1 MEFYQRAKQYSI
13 EKFTTTALSLLANAS
28 TENLIRLSYL
38 AEKIPQKES
47 YREKIRW
54 IRTLFQTDH
63 PGLTI
68 ARRVLSEIHPYHR
81 KKIISNFIVNQL
93 LVGTN
98 RRRAFEAERGFYPP
112 DAMLISPTMRC
123 NLNCYGCYAGVYPE
137 EDLPYGVLDRVVG
150 ECKEMGIHLVLMTG
164 GEPFLRKDLFD
175 LFEKHEDT
183 IFQIYTNATLIDEK
197 MIDRFVTLG
206 NVVPA
211 ISLEGLKEETD
222 GRRGTGQF
230 DRMVKVMD
238 GLREAGIFFAVSTT
252 QTSRN
257 TDVLTSDAFIDF
269 LVEKGCILIWNF
281 HYVPIGREPDL
292 SLMAT
297 PEQRNRMRERLAYFR
312 ATKPMLFVD
321 FWNDGCLTQ
330 GCIAAGRKYFHVNAR
345 GDVEPCVFCPFA
357 SDNIKEKSLLEAL
370 NSPLFREIRSH
381 QPFSENYFRP
391 CLLMDHPQQG
401 REFAF
406 RHAQY
411 FTHEG
416 AEQLFTDFAQAI
428 DDYAKAYGEIAEAA
442 WKEKIEGQRSQPF
455 SAGKKVV
462 GRHG

>member
-68 ARRVLSEIHPYHR
+68 ARRVLSETHPHHR

-175 LFEKHEDT
+175 LFEKHGDT

-197 MIDRFVTLG
+197 MMDRFVTLG

-297 PEQRNRMRERLAYFR
+297 PEQRNRMRERLVYFR

-330 GCIAAGRKYFHVNAR
+330 ECIAAGRKYFHINAR
-345 GDVEPCVFCPFA
+345 GDVEPCVFCHFA

-401 REFAF
+401 REFALQL
-406 RHAQY
+406 AKY

-416 AEQLFTDFAQAI
+416 AERLFTDFAQAI

-442 WKEKIEGQRSQPF
+442 WKEKTEGQRSQPF

>member
-68 ARRVLSEIHPYHR
+68 ARRVLSETHPYHR

-197 MIDRFVTLG
+197 MMDRFVTLG

-297 PEQRNRMRERLAYFR
+297 PEQRNRMRERLVYFR

-345 GDVEPCVFCPFA
+345 GDVEPCVFCHFA

-401 REFAF
+401 REFALQL
-406 RHAQY
+406 AKY

-442 WKEKIEGQRSQPF
+442 WKEKIEAQRSQPF